1 MAAAREELLDTSPG
15 WALPHPHSRLLTL
28 EPLPQPEAAR
38 LVDALTGHEPVAEVM
53 RERVVGTAGGNPLFL
68 EQLVALRAEDGNHD
82 GELPLPTTITA
93 LLAARLDRLPTA
105 ERDLL
110 KRAAVEGLTFHRG
123 PLTALLPDEE
133 AADVG
138 GLLLDAIRRNL
149 IRSCQ
154 SQLSGDEGYEFVHI
168 LVRDAVYHS
177 MPKELRADLH
187 ERFADTLEH
196 TLGTRSGELDE
207 ILWLPPRTSRSSQA
221 RTRPTRPRTRRTGRQ
236 TGSPSPAG
244 ARSGVMTSAPPH
256 PCLSVRSNCPVP
268 TRLDV
273 GLEVD
278 LERTPSAR
286 PLRFRRC
293 RSPTDLCQR
302 ARNSGDKAGEVLSAR
317 VVAAHY
323 RFVAGEIELDE
334 LDARARTALPLLE
347 QAEDHAGLVHVW
359 YALGYMVANTRGR
372 FDDVTEAPTRHSSA
386 RCPGE
391 PLVRRGCLEWQLL
404 ATKYGGGPRS
414 LSLLDPGDVEANAIV
429 ETCRLVVLGGVLG
442 QDARCSAR
450 HGGDQLIDQLEPDPA
465 AAHQRL
471 HVELPHDRLP
481 LIPPELRDSHD
492 RAIVIGDD
500 DTPLRRSRSPG
511 RWTPSTE

>member
-1 MAAAREELLDTSPG
+1 MEPLELHGKSEPVEAFRLLSVSEEAEAIVRHFETRFVGRERELAVLGEAFEEALAEPGCRLVTVLGEPGIGKTRLLREFARTVSDQALVLTGSCLPYGEGITYWPLREIVHVLCHGDDLAVELGSQLAGDEQGARIAGLLLGAVGASDAQGGSVEEVQWAARRLFEALAAERPLLVVLEDLHWAEPTFLQLVEYLADCAGGAPALLVAAAREELLDTSPG

-110 KRAAVEGLTFHRG
+110 ERAAVEGLTFHRG

-207 ILWLPPRTSRSSQA
+207 ILRLPPRTSRSSQA

-236 TGSPSPAG
+236 Q
-244 ARSGVMTSAPPH
+244 AR
-256 PCLSVRSNCPVP
+256 R
-268 TRLDV
+268 R
-273 GLEVD
+273 
-278 LERTPSAR
+278 R
-286 PLRFRRC
+286 P
-293 RSPTDLCQR
+293 
-302 ARNSGDKAGEVLSAR
+302 
-317 VVAAHY
+317 
-323 RFVAGEIELDE
+323 
-334 LDARARTALPLLE
+334 ARA
-347 QAEDHAGLVHVW
+347 
-359 YALGYMVANTRGR
+359 
-372 FDDVTEAPTRHSSA
+372 
-386 RCPGE
+386 
-391 PLVRRGCLEWQLL
+391 L
-404 ATKYGGGPRS
+404 A
-414 LSLLDPGDVEANAIV
+414 
-429 ETCRLVVLGGVLG
+429 
-442 QDARCSAR
+442 
-450 HGGDQLIDQLEPDPA
+450 
-465 AAHQRL
+465 
-471 HVELPHDRLP
+471 
-481 LIPPELRDSHD
+481 
-492 RAIVIGDD
+492 
-500 DTPLRRSRSPG
+500 
-511 RWTPSTE
+511 